1 MTKVKVG
8 IAGYGTIGQRLA
20 DGVAMQGDMELV
32 GIADLAPTL
41 SIRALRENDMIGVNS
56 VKYDLYLVDGA
67 DRDDFAKYDIPVAG
81 TFEELCRKVDI
92 MLDSSPGGVGAKNKE
107 LYKKLGVKAIFQ
119 GGEKNSVA
127 DVFFHGYA
135 NYEKGIGQDYLKLTS
150 CNTTGLIR
158 AIDCL
163 DREIGIEKVAITIIR
178 RVADPGDYHRGL
190 TNALQID
197 KAPSHQAVDLETIM
211 PHIKTTGILV
221 HTPVTHGHIITV
233 LATAKDG
240 KKITR
245 EMALEAFCKHPRI
258 RTVTIDEGFKGN
270 ASLFKYARDL
280 GNRRGD
286 MYEIGLWEDSI
297 VESGNDI
304 MFAINI
310 PQESVTIP
318 ETIDGIRAAMK
329 MQLSRE
335 EGTAETNRYL
345 KIGRFKKERNV

>member
-1 MTKVKVG
+1 METIKVG
-8 IAGYGTIGQRLA
+8 VAGYGTIGQRLA

-41 SIRALRENDMIGVNS
+41 ALQALRENDMIGANG
-56 VKYDLYLVDGA
+56 VKYNLYLVGGA
-67 DRDDFAKYDIPVAG
+67 DEAAFAAKDIPVAG
-81 TFEELCRKVDI
+81 TFEELCKKVDI

-107 LYKKLGVKAIFQ
+107 LYTKLGVKAIFQ

-135 NYEKGIGQDYLKLTS
+135 NYEKGLGMDYLKLTS

-158 AIDCL
+158 TVDCL

-190 TNALQID
+190 TNALQME
-197 KAPSHQAVDLETIM
+197 KAPTHQAVDLMTIM
-211 PHIKTTGILV
+211 PHVNATGILV

-240 KKITR
+240 KKITK
-245 EMALEAFCKHPRI
+245 EMALEAFRKHPRI
-258 RTVTIDEGFKGN
+258 RVVSIDEGFKGN

-304 MFAINI
+304 MYAINI

-329 MQLSRE
+329 MQLTRE
-335 EGTAETNRYL
+335 EGTAETNKYL
-345 KIGRFKKERNV
+345 HIGKFKK